1 MGQVAII
8 LLPVLKTLCLKLDC
22 SHIYKS
28 FMSLMLLSSDFTD
41 FTDFCLSAS
50 FVSFDDENVYAV
62 RVLSLSSL
70 RFASL
75 LQVMPHK
82 WRDDD

>member
-1 MGQVAII
+1 
-8 LLPVLKTLCLKLDC
+8 
-22 SHIYKS
+22 
-28 FMSLMLLSSDFTD
+28 MLLSSDFTD